1 MFFLTGIFLKLDL
14 ADAEVNLNI
23 SDRVSIVCRWRKMI
37 KTNVDRIFRSIVAQN
52 ALHNLNSIPHSDVFY
67 KEMESLYGLSKS
79 EIDVI
84 ISILRESHKILI
96 MEIARED
103 KHRKYEKIQ
112 GYVDADLM
120 TLQKLKDI
128 FHRALS
134 DDYEREN
141 GKKKTSHQIIR
152 ELIPR
157 LQYIN
162 HTPLG
167 RVLNKAMMLD
177 EYIHMIEKDY
187 KEFTEEWKEES
198 LKIQLEINKELLAD
212 FSDKKKAVVLPD
224 EEEPAPKRKAAYVRA
239 VDTPQHQEYMDQ
251 VNSGSVNKLL
261 QIYGVDFFFRVNLR
275 KCNFDFISQALDTGV
290 IDRKKDLMEL
300 KEMLKTIKSHLDS
313 DAELEKHYEE
323 IMSLDRK
330 ISRFISFS
338 NK

>member
-1 MFFLTGIFLKLDL
+1 
-14 ADAEVNLNI
+14 
-23 SDRVSIVCRWRKMI
+23 MI
-37 KTNVDRIFRSIVAQN
+37 RTNVDRIFRSIVAQN
-52 ALHNLNSIPHSDVFY
+52 ALLNLNSIPHSDVFY

-84 ISILRESHKILI
+84 ISILKESHKILV
-96 MEIARED
+96 MEISRED
-103 KHRKYEKIQ
+103 KNRKIDKIL

-120 TLQKLKDI
+120 TLQKLRDI
-128 FHRALS
+128 FHRALT
-134 DDYEREN
+134 DDYEKEN
-141 GKKKTSHQIIR
+141 GKKKSSHQIIR

-167 RVLNKAMMLD
+167 RVLNKAIMLD

-187 KEFTEEWKEES
+187 KEFTEEWKEEN
-198 LKIQLEINKELLAD
+198 LKTQLSINKELLD
-212 FSDKKKAVVLPD
+212 GFTGEKKAEALPED
-224 EEEPAPKRKAAYVRA
+224 NETAPKRKAAYVRA

-251 VNSGSVNKLL
+251 VNSGSINKLL

-275 KCNFDFISQALDTGV
+275 KCNFEFISQALDTGV
-290 IDRKKDLMEL
+290 IDRKKDLMDL
-300 KEMLKTIKSHLDS
+300 KEMLKTIKNNLGS
-313 DAELEKHYEE
+313 DAELEKHYDE

>member
-1 MFFLTGIFLKLDL
+1 
-14 ADAEVNLNI
+14 
-23 SDRVSIVCRWRKMI
+23 MI
-37 KTNVDRIFRSIVAQN
+37 RTNVDRIFRSIVAQN
-52 ALHNLNSIPHSDVFY
+52 ALLNLNSIPHSDVFY

-79 EIDVI
+79 EIDI
-84 ISILRESHKILI
+84 IVSILKESHKILV
-96 MEIARED
+96 MEISRED
-103 KHRKYEKIQ
+103 KNRKFDKIL

-120 TLQKLKDI
+120 TLQKLRDV

-134 DDYEREN
+134 DDYEKEN
-141 GKKKTSHQIIR
+141 GKKKSSHQIIR

-167 RVLNKAMMLD
+167 RVLNKAIMLD

-187 KEFTEEWKEES
+187 KEFTEEWKEEN
-198 LKIQLEINKELLAD
+198 LKTQLSINKELLD
-212 FSDKKKAVVLPD
+212 GFSGEKKTEVLAGVD
-224 EEEPAPKRKAAYVRA
+224 EPAPKRKAAYVRA

-251 VNSGSVNKLL
+251 VNSGSINKLL

-275 KCNFDFISQALDTGV
+275 KCNFEFISQALDTGV
-290 IDRKKDLMEL
+290 IDRKKDLMDL
-300 KEMLKTIKSHLDS
+300 KEMLKTIKNNLGS
-313 DAELEKHYEE
+313 DAELEKHYDE

>member
-1 MFFLTGIFLKLDL
+1 MIRT
-14 ADAEVNLNI
+14 NI
-23 SDRVSIVCRWRKMI
+23 DRVFRNIVSR
-37 KTNVDRIFRSIVAQN
+37 N

-84 ISILRESHKILI
+84 ISILKESHKILI
-96 MEIARED
+96 MEISRED
-103 KHRKYEKIQ
+103 KNRKIDKIL

-120 TLQKLKDI
+120 TLQKLKDV
-128 FHRALS
+128 FDRALS
-134 DDYEREN
+134 DDYEKEN

-167 RVLNKAMMLD
+167 RVLNKAIMLD

-187 KEFTEEWKEES
+187 KEFTEEWKEEN
-198 LKIQLEINKELLAD
+198 LKTQLSINQELLAG
-212 FSDKKKAVVLPD
+212 FSEKKKAEVLPD
-224 EEEPAPKRKAAYVRA
+224 EAGHVPKRKAAYVRA

-251 VNSGSVNKLL
+251 VNSGSINKLL
-261 QIYGVDFFFRVNLR
+261 QIYGIDFFFRVNLR

-290 IDRKKDLMEL
+290 IDRKKDLLDL
-300 KEMLKTIKSHLDS
+300 KEMLKTIKGNLGT

>member
-1 MFFLTGIFLKLDL
+1 
-14 ADAEVNLNI
+14 
-23 SDRVSIVCRWRKMI
+23 MI
-37 KTNVDRIFRSIVAQN
+37 KTNIERVFRSIVAQN
-52 ALHNLNSIPHSDVFY
+52 ALHNLNSIPHSDLFY
-67 KEMESLYGLSKS
+67 KEMESLYGFTRS

-84 ISILRESHKILI
+84 ISILKESHKILVF
-96 MEIARED
+96 EISRED
-103 KHRKYEKIQ
+103 KNRKLDKIL

-120 TLQKLKDI
+120 TLQKLRDI
-128 FHRALS
+128 FYRALS
-134 DDYEREN
+134 DDYEKEN
-141 GKKKTSHQIIR
+141 GKKKSASQIIR

-167 RVLNKAMMLD
+167 RVLNKAIMLD

-187 KEFTEEWKEES
+187 KEFTEEWKDEN
-198 LKIQLEINKELLAD
+198 LKIQIEINKELLAD
-212 FSDKKKAVVLPD
+212 YHDKKKDEVAV
-224 EEEPAPKRKAAYVRA
+224 EEGPPARKKKTAYVRA
-239 VDTPQHQEYMDQ
+239 VDTPQHEEYMNQ

-290 IDRKKDLMEL
+290 IDRKKDLMAL
-300 KEMLKTIKSHLDS
+300 KEMMRVVKSHLGA

-330 ISRFISFS
+330 ISRCISFS
-338 NK
+338 SR

>member
-1 MFFLTGIFLKLDL
+1 MLKLIYYH
-14 ADAEVNLNI
+14 ADRARI
-23 SDRVSIVCRWRKMI
+23 TGRWKKMI
-37 KTNVDRIFRSIVAQN
+37 RTNVDRVFRSIVAKN
-52 ALHNLNSIPHSDVFY
+52 ALHNLNSIPHSDAFY

-84 ISILRESHKILI
+84 ISILKESHKILI
-96 MEIARED
+96 MEISRED
-103 KHRKYEKIQ
+103 KNRKLEKIL

-120 TLQKLKDI
+120 TLQKLRDI

-134 DDYEREN
+134 DDYEKEN
-141 GKKKTSHQIIR
+141 GRKKGPHEIIR

-167 RVLNKAMMLD
+167 RVLNKAIMLD
-177 EYIHMIEKDY
+177 EYVHMIEKDY

-198 LKIQLEINKELLAD
+198 LKVQLDINKELLSG
-212 FSDKKKAVVLPD
+212 FSGKKKAG
-224 EEEPAPKRKAAYVRA
+224 EEQAEPEPETGKKAAYVRA

-251 VNSGSVNKLL
+251 VNSGSINKLL

-275 KCNFDFISQALDTGV
+275 KCNFEFISQALDTGV
-290 IDRKKDLMEL
+290 IDRKKDLMDL
-300 KEMLKTIKSHLDS
+300 KEMLKTIKSHLSS
-313 DAELEKHYEE
+313 DAELEKHYDE

-338 NK
+338 SK